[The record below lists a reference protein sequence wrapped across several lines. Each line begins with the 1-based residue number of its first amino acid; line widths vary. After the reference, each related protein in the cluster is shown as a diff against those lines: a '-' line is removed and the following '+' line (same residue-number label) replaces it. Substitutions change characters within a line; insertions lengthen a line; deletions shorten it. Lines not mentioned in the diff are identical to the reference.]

1 MHYVLPG
8 LVQSALLILIAPL
21 VEGIVKKLKAVL
33 QGRQG
38 APVLQPYYDLYKYFQ
53 KDSVVSTNASW
64 LFRFTPYLVFGVMI
78 TISTF
83 LPAIFA
89 GSLFSQSGD
98 FVFIMYLLALARIF
112 TALAGVDSGS
122 SFGSMGSSR
131 DLFLSV
137 LEEPVLFVTMIG
149 IALWVKT
156 TNMTS
161 IVAGVTENV
170 HILQSPSYYMIVAA
184 FLILVL
190 SETGRRPVDNP
201 DTHLELTMIH
211 EGILLEYS
219 GKLLALMKWG
229 SWLKQVLLYT
239 LFIDFCIPF
248 GIAKS
253 LDFTIVL
260 YACLLFAVKLFF
272 ITFLIAA
279 VELTYAKLQLMR
291 VQRFLSAA
299 FMLSLFAIAIEYL

>member
-1 MHYVLPG
+1 VHYVLPG
-8 LVQSALLILIAPL
+8 LIQSAFLILVAPL
-21 VEGIVKKLKAVL
+21 VEGTVKKMKAVL

-38 APVLQPYYDLYKYFQ
+38 APIFQPYYDLRKYFH

-78 TISTF
+78 TISSF
-83 LPAIFA
+83 LPAII
-89 GSLFSQSGD
+89 GQSLVSYNSD
-98 FVFIMYLLALARIF
+98 LVLVMYLFALARIF

-137 LEEPVLFVTMIG
+137 LEEPVLFVTMIA

-156 TNMTS
+156 TNIAS
-161 IVAGVTENV
+161 IVTGISQNG
-170 HILQSPSYYMIVAA
+170 HIALSPSFYMAAAA
-184 FLILVL
+184 FLILVI

-211 EGILLEYS
+211 EGIMLEYS
-219 GKLLALMKWG
+219 GKPFALMMWS

-248 GIAKS
+248 GIAIS
-253 LDFTIVL
+253 LDWTTI
-260 YACLLFAVKLFF
+260 LLASILFIFKLFCM
-272 ITFLIAA
+272 TFLLAA
-279 VELTYAKLQLMR
+279 VELSYAKLQLMR
-291 VQRFLSAA
+291 VQRLLSAA
-299 FMLSLFAIAIEYL
+299 FMLSMVAIAIEYL